1 MREAEREPDD
11 EKRKCETLW
20 PIYRVHHQ
28 KSRYIFDLFYRR
40 RAISRGPSDSLT
52 QRPGLKRRLRRSAPL
67 LVSLLILRPFFP
79 SFFFSCS
86 FSKLYLCLLFSA
98 AR

>member
-1 MREAEREPDD
+1 MREAEREPDE

-40 RAISRGPSDSLT
+40 RAISRGQWNNT
-52 QRPGLKRRLRRSAPL
+52 AC
-67 LVSLLILRPFFP
+67 V
-79 SFFFSCS
+79 
-86 FSKLYLCLLFSA
+86 
-98 AR
+98 